1 MNRKIKVLLMLLLVS
16 STVVGCNGSNN
27 SSSSKPQ
34 SNSSVVKPSETN
46 NTPPRIKGIFDRMPK
61 KSSTGTYNVMLS
73 ISATDAEDGDLTDKI
88 TYEIYDYDNKMNVDS
103 IPLSIDNKYKVTYSV
118 TDSGNLTT
126 TDSLFVVVGKGTS
139 TCKANNFEYDKD
151 SLEYKLV
158 WSDEFDYEGL
168 PKSEYWTPEIGTGQW
183 GWGNNELQYYTG
195 REENA
200 KVEDGNL
207 TITLRKEE
215 YEGSSYTSARLIT
228 RNKVKYKYGKFEIRA
243 KMPEGKGTW
252 PAFWALANKGVY
264 GKKGWPDTG
273 EIDFLETVG
282 YDRNKI
288 HGTIH
293 TSSFNGGD
301 GTQKG
306 GNKRL
311 SDIYNTYHTY
321 TTEWLPDKIIWYVDG
336 TPYYTYNPNQYA
348 ACPDYKAWPFDQEF
362 FIIINLAWGGN
373 WGGAQGIDDSVF
385 DENGIG
391 PKYVID
397 YVRVYQ
403 SDVISAL

>member
-1 MNRKIKVLLMLLLVS
+1 MNRKIKSIGMLFLMSMSLVACPAS
-16 STVVGCNGSNN
+16 DN
-27 SSSSKPQ
+27 SSNP
-34 SNSSVVKPSETN
+34 N
-46 NTPPRIKGIFDRMPK
+46 NTAPELKGMFDRMPK
-61 KSSTGTYNVMLS
+61 KSSVGEYNVMLNV
-73 ISATDAEDGDLTDKI
+73 SAYDAEDGDLTDKI
-88 TYEIYDYDNKMNVDS
+88 TYEIYDYDNKANTDS
-103 IPLSIDNKYKVTYSV
+103 ISLKIDNKYKVTYSV

-126 TDSLFVVVGKGTS
+126 TDYLFVVVGKGTS
-139 TCKANNFEYDKD
+139 TCKANNFEYDKN
-151 SLEYKLV
+151 SLKYDLV

-215 YEGSSYTSARLIT
+215 YDGSSYTSARLIT

-273 EIDFLETVG
+273 EIDFLEAVG
-282 YDRNKI
+282 YDKNKI

-293 TSSFNGGD
+293 TASFNGGD

-336 TPYYTYNPNQYA
+336 VEYYTYNPNQYVS
-348 ACPDYKAWPFDQEF
+348 CPDYKAWPFDQEF